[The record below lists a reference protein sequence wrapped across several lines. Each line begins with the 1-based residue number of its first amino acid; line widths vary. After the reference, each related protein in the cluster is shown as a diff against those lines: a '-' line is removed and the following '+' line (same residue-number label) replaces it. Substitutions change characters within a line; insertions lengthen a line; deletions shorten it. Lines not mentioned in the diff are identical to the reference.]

1 MSSWLNR
8 RVLLPSVLSHHPTRG
23 PLVSK
28 AAHFGIKSPCWDS
41 HNTMTIRS
49 RRPPPGCRSLGCP
62 LGAGAGVISCTC
74 NSVHQGD
81 APGASTGIPWQSVQ
95 VVHGMETTQS
105 IPAQLLR
112 PNTAIAFHAPTWPR
126 KPVQAWSSPQPPPQ
140 WHRRGSGVLWG
151 SACPHSP
158 PGSPGHGWGSVAG
171 QVTGLP
177 LSLCSSHRLLSNN
190 KITVLENGSFF
201 GLRALEKLD
210 LKNNLISTVQPGAF
224 LGLPEL
230 KRLDLSNNRIGCLSA
245 SVFQG
250 LPNLLRLNMSGN
262 IFSSLPPGVF
272 DELPSLKVVD
282 FATEYLTCD
291 CNLRWVLPWARERL
305 AQISER
311 TACAF
316 PRQLRGIALRG
327 ARDGQ
332 LRCAGAP
339 ELHTHHLIPSLRQV
353 VFQGDRLPF
362 QCTATYLD
370 NSTQIRWFH
379 NREPVEEDEQTGI
392 IVEESLIHD
401 CTFITSELILSNIH
415 VSANGEWEC
424 AVSTSQGNVSKK
436 VEIVVL
442 ETSAS
447 YCPAERVTNNRGDFR
462 WPRTL
467 AGITAYQPCLQHPFA
482 AGPAGAGSAGEKQ
495 AWRRCDRT
503 GRWEEGDYSHCL
515 YTNDI
520 TRVLYTFVLLRVY
533 TAEAANF
540 SDMVDVLYVA
550 QMIEKFI
557 GYVDQIKQ
565 LTDVIVE
572 MASNIMLVDDHILW
586 MSQKEEKACSSIVRS
601 LERIAAHTLGSN
613 SQHMAVNSRNIAFE
627 AYVVKP
633 ESYVGLSCVAFQRRE
648 GVPPGRPPLAEP
660 GAEPMPDQQLRLRC
674 TTGRPNVSLT
684 SFHIKNSIALAS
696 IQLPPSL
703 FASPVPAM
711 PGADCKLQ
719 LLVFRNGKLFC
730 STGNSSRLADDGK
743 RRSVA
748 TPVIYAGTYGCGVG
762 NLSEPVAV
770 SLRHPGEGTDPVAAY
785 WNFEVLGG
793 MGGWS
798 AEGCQLAAREPNVT
812 SLHCRHLS
820 NVAVLME
827 LSGFPSEAQGAAE
840 VLHPAMYTCT
850 AVLLLCLFTTIIT
863 YIVHHGTILIPR
875 KGWHMLLNL
884 CFHIAMTAA
893 VFAGGITLT
902 GYRAVCQAVGII
914 LHYSSLSTLLWMAV
928 KARVLYKEV
937 TWKAPQQPDGDTSQA
952 APRPMLR
959 FYLIAGGIPLII
971 CGITAAVNIQNYH
984 DNNPYCWLV
993 WRPSLGAFYVPV
1005 AFILL
1010 VTWIYF
1016 LCAGLSLQCRPSHRK
1031 DIPEP
1036 LEPPP
1041 RLGGT
1046 SDLLT
1051 DSGSISVTLHSGPP
1065 CPEGD
1070 GVYSLRVQFWALVA
1084 THALYVALWT
1094 FGAMAVSQRWYL
1106 NIVFSCLYGVTAVAL
1121 GLFIFVHHCLR
1132 RRDVLSSWFS
1142 CCPSYRNALPMQA
1155 YVHPGLGPE
1164 DGSQVFIGCDPDAAR
1179 SGASSS
1185 SSPSSAGSAGGRC
1198 KLTNLQVAQSQA
1210 DARPAPCPEPDP
1222 ADGKPVRHTS
1232 NLHGRRSHRGR
1243 TKPCR
1248 DGKHHRLKML
1258 RGPSDHPS
1266 SESGS
1271 LHNSHS
1277 ESYPSG
1283 RTSPASGGRAGPR
1296 AAQDGEGVPSP
1307 SEGSD
1312 GGRRVPDFAEARRR
1326 SGSRD
1331 NLRPGGSAE
1340 REAKRR
1346 SYPLNVGSHNGGL
1359 KGSKYDINL
1368 ASADSVA
1375 GMKTGLWKSE
1385 TTV

>member
-1 MSSWLNR
+1 MR
-8 RVLLPSVLSHHPTRG
+8 RAAALVLLAAALSGGGT
-23 PLVSK
+23 
-28 AAHFGIKSPCWDS
+28 A
-41 HNTMTIRS
+41 RS
-49 RRPPPGCRSLGCP
+49 CPAQSLGCKC
-62 LGAGAGVISCTC
+62 AAERAK
-74 NSVHQGD
+74 
-81 APGASTGIPWQSVQ
+81 APGGPAAPRRR
-95 VVHGMETTQS
+95 VVC
-105 IPAQLLR
+105 
-112 PNTAIAFHAPTWPR
+112 
-126 KPVQAWSSPQPPPQ
+126 
-140 WHRRGSGVLWG
+140 SGG
-151 SACPHSP
+151 
-158 PGSPGHGWGSVAG
+158 
-171 QVTGLP
+171 GLP
-177 LSLCSSHRLLSNN
+177 VPPEPRLLPDGTATLLLSNN

-291 CNLRWVLPWARERL
+291 CNLRWVLPWARNRS

-311 TACAF
+311 TVCVYPRHLHAF
-316 PRQLRGIALRG
+316 PLRS
-327 ARDGQ
+327 ARESQ

-370 NSTQIRWFH
+370 NSTQIRWYH
-379 NREPVEEDEQTGI
+379 NREPVEEDERTGV

-424 AVSTSQGNVSKK
+424 SVSTSQGNVSKK

-467 AGITAYQPCLQHPFA
+467 AGITAYQPCLQYPFA
-482 AGPAGAGSAGEKQ
+482 AGPASGGSAAEKQ
-495 AWRRCDRT
+495 AWRRCDRA

-520 TRVLYTFVLLRVY
+520 TRVLYTFVLMPINASNALTLAHQLRVY

-586 MSQKEEKACSSIVRS
+586 MSQKEEKACTSIVRS
-601 LERIAAHTLGSN
+601 LEKIAAHTLSSN

-633 ESYVGLSCVAFQRRE
+633 ESYVGLSCVAFQRRD
-648 GVPPGRPPLAEP
+648 GGPAGRPPPAER

-703 FASPVPAM
+703 FASPVPAA
-711 PGADCKLQ
+711 PLADCKLQ

-762 NLSEPVAV
+762 NLSEPVTV
-770 SLRHPGEGTDPVAAY
+770 SLRHPGEGADPVAAY

-827 LSGFPSEAQGAAE
+827 LSGFPSEARGAVE

-863 YIVHHGTILIPR
+863 YIVNHGTILIPR

-902 GYRAVCQAVGII
+902 GYLIVCQAVGII

-928 KARVLYKEV
+928 KARVLYKEA
-937 TWKAPQQPDGDTSQA
+937 TWKAPRQPEGDTAQP

-971 CGITAAVNIQNYH
+971 CGITAAVNIHNYH

-1016 LCAGLSLQCRPSHRK
+1016 LCAGLSLQCRPSRRK
-1031 DIPEP
+1031 DVPEP

-1041 RLGGT
+1041 RLGGA

-1051 DSGSISVTLHSGPP
+1051 DSGSISVTLNSGPP
-1065 CPEGD
+1065 CPEAD
-1070 GVYSLRVQFWALVA
+1070 GVYSLQVQFWALVT

-1106 NIVFSCLYGVTAVAL
+1106 NIVFSCLYGITAVAL
-1121 GLFIFVHHCLR
+1121 GLFIFIHHCVR
-1132 RRDVLSSWFS
+1132 RRDVLNSWFS

-1155 YVHPGLGPE
+1155 YVHPGLAPE
-1164 DGSQVFIGCDPDAAR
+1164 DGSQVFIGCDPEAAR

-1210 DARPAPCPEPDP
+1210 DARPAACLEPDP
-1222 ADGKPVRHTS
+1222 ADGKTAGAGRHAS
-1232 NLHGRRSHRGR
+1232 NLHGRRNHRGR
-1243 TKPCR
+1243 TKQCR

-1258 RGPSDHPS
+1258 RGPSSEHPS

-1277 ESYPSG
+1277 ESYHSG
-1283 RTSPASGGRAGPR
+1283 RNSPVSSGCAGPR
-1296 AAQDGEGVPSP
+1296 APQDGETVPSH

-1312 GGRRVPDFAEARRR
+1312 GGRRAPNFAEARRR
-1326 SGSRD
+1326 SASRD
-1331 NLRPGGSAE
+1331 NLRQANAAE
-1340 REAKRR
+1340 KEAKRR
-1346 SYPLNVGSHNGGL
+1346 SYPLNVASHNGGL

>member
-1 MSSWLNR
+1 MPQEPARSWHLQPGAAMH
-8 RVLLPSVLSHHPTRG
+8 VAHGAASQHGHCVPCLHPTVQTC
-23 PLVSK
+23 P
-28 AAHFGIKSPCWDS
+28 WDF
-41 HNTMTIRS
+41 TI
-49 RRPPPGCRSLGCP
+49 
-62 LGAGAGVISCTC
+62 
-74 NSVHQGD
+74 
-81 APGASTGIPWQSVQ
+81 
-95 VVHGMETTQS
+95 TTT
-105 IPAQLLR
+105 IPAAQ
-112 PNTAIAFHAPTWPR
+112 PR
-126 KPVQAWSSPQPPPQ
+126 VT
-140 WHRRGSGVLWG
+140 
-151 SACPHSP
+151 
-158 PGSPGHGWGSVAG
+158 GHGWGSPAG

-177 LSLCSSHRLLSNN
+177 LCSSHRLLSNN

-291 CNLRWVLPWARERL
+291 CNLRWVLPWARNRS

-311 TACAF
+311 TACVYPRHLQAF
-316 PRQLRGIALRG
+316 PLRS

-332 LRCAGAP
+332 LRCGEPGPGRGRAFEGLPVPATQPGSSGGASP
-339 ELHTHHLIPSLRQV
+339 SHTAPPSSAKGLLGGFGGRGV
-353 VFQGDRLPF
+353 ALGGGSGLGGASGGCP
-362 QCTATYLD
+362 
-370 NSTQIRWFH
+370 
-379 NREPVEEDEQTGI
+379 
-392 IVEESLIHD
+392 
-401 CTFITSELILSNIH
+401 TSPH
-415 VSANGEWEC
+415 VC
-424 AVSTSQGNVSKK
+424 A
-436 VEIVVL
+436 
-442 ETSAS
+442 
-447 YCPAERVTNNRGDFR
+447 RR

-467 AGITAYQPCLQHPFA
+467 AGITAYQPCLQYPFA
-482 AGPAGAGSAGEKQ
+482 AGPAGSGSAAEKQ
-495 AWRRCDRT
+495 AWRRCDRA

-520 TRVLYTFVLLRVY
+520 TRVLYTFVLMPINASNALTLAHQLRVY

-586 MSQKEEKACSSIVRS
+586 MSQKEEKACTSIVRS
-601 LERIAAHTLGSN
+601 LEKIAAHTLGSN

-633 ESYVGLSCVAFQRRE
+633 ESYVGLSCVAFQWRE
-648 GVPPGRPPLAEP
+648 GGPAGRPPPAER
-660 GAEPMPDQQLRLRC
+660 GAEPLPDQQLRLRC

-703 FASPVPAM
+703 FASPAPAT
-711 PGADCKLQ
+711 PLADCKLQ

-770 SLRHPGEGTDPVAAY
+770 SLRHPGEGADPVAAY

-827 LSGFPSEAQGAAE
+827 LSGFPSEARGAAE

-863 YIVHHGTILIPR
+863 YIVNHGTILIPR

-902 GYRAVCQAVGII
+902 GYLIVCQAVGII

-928 KARVLYKEV
+928 KARVLYKEL
-937 TWKAPQQPDGDTSQA
+937 TWKAPRQPDGDASQP

-971 CGITAAVNIQNYH
+971 CGITAAVNIHNYH

-1016 LCAGLSLQCRPSHRK
+1016 LCAGLSLQCRPSRRK
-1031 DIPEP
+1031 DVPEP
-1036 LEPPP
+1036 PEPPPP
-1041 RLGGT
+1041 RLGGAG
-1046 SDLLT
+1046 DLLT
-1051 DSGSISVTLHSGPP
+1051 DSGSISVTLNSGPP
-1065 CPEGD
+1065 CPEAD
-1070 GVYSLRVQFWALVA
+1070 GVHSLQVQFWALVT

-1106 NIVFSCLYGVTAVAL
+1106 NIVFSCLYGITAVVL
-1121 GLFIFVHHCLR
+1121 GLFIFIHHCLR
-1132 RRDVLSSWFS
+1132 RRDVLNSWFS

-1155 YVHPGLGPE
+1155 YVHPGLVPE
-1164 DGSQVFIGCDPDAAR
+1164 DGSQVFIGCDPEAAH

-1210 DARPAPCPEPDP
+1210 DTRPAACPEPDP
-1222 ADGKPVRHTS
+1222 GDSKPGGAGRHAS
-1232 NLHGRRSHRGR
+1232 NLHGRRNHRGR

-1258 RGPSDHPS
+1258 RGPSSEHPS

-1277 ESYPSG
+1277 ESYHSG
-1283 RTSPASGGRAGPR
+1283 RNSPVSGGRAAPR
-1296 AAQDGEGVPSP
+1296 APHDGETAPSH

-1312 GGRRVPDFAEARRR
+1312 GGRRAPDFAEARRR
-1326 SGSRD
+1326 SASRD
-1331 NLRPGGSAE
+1331 NLRQAGAAE
-1340 REAKRR
+1340 KEAKRR
-1346 SYPLNVGSHNGGL
+1346 SYPLNVASHNGGL

>member
-1 MSSWLNR
+1 
-8 RVLLPSVLSHHPTRG
+8 
-23 PLVSK
+23 
-28 AAHFGIKSPCWDS
+28 
-41 HNTMTIRS
+41 MTIRS

-74 NSVHQGD
+74 NSLHQGD

-126 KPVQAWSSPQPPPQ
+126 KPVP
-140 WHRRGSGVLWG
+140 GVLHSHHRSGTTRAVASCGGLPVLTPLLG
-151 SACPHSP
+151 SK
-158 PGSPGHGWGSVAG
+158 GWGSVTG

-311 TACAF
+311 T
-316 PRQLRGIALRG
+316 
-327 ARDGQ
+327 
-332 LRCAGAP
+332 
-339 ELHTHHLIPSLRQV
+339 HTHHLIPSLRQV

-362 QCTATYLD
+362 QGTATYLD

-462 WPRTL
+462 WGPRWRKCCGRAALQMPINASNALTL
-467 AGITAYQPCLQHPFA
+467 AHQ
-482 AGPAGAGSAGEKQ
+482 
-495 AWRRCDRT
+495 
-503 GRWEEGDYSHCL
+503 
-515 YTNDI
+515 
-520 TRVLYTFVLLRVY
+520 LRVY

-648 GVPPGRPPLAEP
+648 GVPPGRPPSAEP
-660 GAEPMPDQQLRLRC
+660 G
-674 TTGRPNVSLT
+674 
-684 SFHIKNSIALAS
+684 
-696 IQLPPSL
+696 
-703 FASPVPAM
+703 AM

-798 AEGCQLAAREPNVT
+798 AEGGQLAAREPNVT
-812 SLHCRHLS
+812 SVRCRHLS

-827 LSGFPSEAQGAAE
+827 LSGFPSEAQSAAE

-1070 GVYSLRVQFWALVA
+1070 GVYSLRAPQPQPEQTASGEQLLPLECSYPRVSPGGWAVLKPYRKAKHKPGLQFFDPHKVILLKNEKFVPALENLA
-1084 THALYVALWT
+1084 PAP
-1094 FGAMAVSQRWYL
+1094 
-1106 NIVFSCLYGVTAVAL
+1106 
-1121 GLFIFVHHCLR
+1121 LFI
-1132 RRDVLSSWFS
+1132 
-1142 CCPSYRNALPMQA
+1142 YNRN
-1155 YVHPGLGPE
+1155 V
-1164 DGSQVFIGCDPDAAR
+1164 
-1179 SGASSS
+1179 
-1185 SSPSSAGSAGGRC
+1185 
-1198 KLTNLQVAQSQA
+1198 T
-1210 DARPAPCPEPDP
+1210 
-1222 ADGKPVRHTS
+1222 
-1232 NLHGRRSHRGR
+1232 
-1243 TKPCR
+1243 
-1248 DGKHHRLKML
+1248 
-1258 RGPSDHPS
+1258 
-1266 SESGS
+1266 
-1271 LHNSHS
+1271 
-1277 ESYPSG
+1277 
-1283 RTSPASGGRAGPR
+1283 
-1296 AAQDGEGVPSP
+1296 
-1307 SEGSD
+1307 
-1312 GGRRVPDFAEARRR
+1312 
-1326 SGSRD
+1326 
-1331 NLRPGGSAE
+1331 
-1340 REAKRR
+1340 
-1346 SYPLNVGSHNGGL
+1346 
-1359 KGSKYDINL
+1359 
-1368 ASADSVA
+1368 
-1375 GMKTGLWKSE
+1375 
-1385 TTV
+1385 

>member
-1 MSSWLNR
+1 HLPPRQR
-8 RVLLPSVLSHHPTRG
+8 RGASRLPCALWRANEREMG
-23 PLVSK
+23 RK
-28 AAHFGIKSPCWDS
+28 AANEALAGGSAALGAAEEPAPGRWGLAGD
-41 HNTMTIRS
+41 RDALV
-49 RRPPPGCRSLGCP
+49 PPPHC
-62 LGAGAGVISCTC
+62 V
-74 NSVHQGD
+74 
-81 APGASTGIPWQSVQ
+81 
-95 VVHGMETTQS
+95 
-105 IPAQLLR
+105 
-112 PNTAIAFHAPTWPR
+112 
-126 KPVQAWSSPQPPPQ
+126 
-140 WHRRGSGVLWG
+140 
-151 SACPHSP
+151 
-158 PGSPGHGWGSVAG
+158 
-171 QVTGLP
+171 
-177 LSLCSSHRLLSNN
+177 
-190 KITVLENGSFF
+190 NG
-201 GLRALEKLD
+201 
-210 LKNNLISTVQPGAF
+210 NNLISTVQPGAF

-291 CNLRWVLPWARERL
+291 CNLRWVLPWARNRS

-311 TACAF
+311 TACVYPRHLQAF
-316 PRQLRGIALRG
+316 PLRT
-327 ARDGQ
+327 
-332 LRCAGAP
+332 GAP

-379 NREPVEEDEQTGI
+379 NREPVEEDERTGV

-467 AGITAYQPCLQHPFA
+467 AGITAYQPCLQYPFA
-482 AGPAGAGSAGEKQ
+482 AGPAGSGSAAEKQ
-495 AWRRCDRT
+495 AWRRCDRA

-520 TRVLYTFVLLRVY
+520 TRVLYTFVLMPINASNALTLAHQLRVY

-586 MSQKEEKACSSIVRS
+586 MSQKEEKACTSIVRS
-601 LERIAAHTLGSN
+601 LEKIAAHTLGSN
-613 SQHMAVNSRNIAFE
+613 SQHMANSRNIAFE

-648 GVPPGRPPLAEP
+648 GGPAGRPPPAER
-660 GAEPMPDQQLRLRC
+660 GTEPLPDQQLRLRC

-703 FASPVPAM
+703 FASPAPAT
-711 PGADCKLQ
+711 PLADCKLQ

-748 TPVIYAGTYGCGVG
+748 TPVIYAGTCKDGCGVG

-770 SLRHPGEGTDPVAAY
+770 SLRHPGEGADPVAAY

-820 NVAVLME
+820 NVAVLMV
-827 LSGFPSEAQGAAE
+827 GGVEARGAAE

-863 YIVHHGTILIPR
+863 YIVNHGTILIPR

-902 GYRAVCQAVGII
+902 GYLIVCQAVGII

-928 KARVLYKEV
+928 KARVLYKEL
-937 TWKAPQQPDGDTSQA
+937 TWKAPRQPDGDTSQP

-971 CGITAAVNIQNYH
+971 CGITAAVNIHNYH

-1016 LCAGLSLQCRPSHRK
+1016 LCAGLSLQCRPSRRK
-1031 DIPEP
+1031 DVPEP
-1036 LEPPP
+1036 PEPPPP

-1046 SDLLT
+1046 GDLLT
-1051 DSGSISVTLHSGPP
+1051 DSGSISVTLNSGPP
-1065 CPEGD
+1065 CPEAD
-1070 GVYSLRVQFWALVA
+1070 GVHSLQVQFWALVT

-1106 NIVFSCLYGVTAVAL
+1106 NIVFSCLYGITAVVL
-1121 GLFIFVHHCLR
+1121 GLFIFIHHCLR
-1132 RRDVLSSWFS
+1132 RRDVLNSWFS

-1155 YVHPGLGPE
+1155 YVHPGLVPE
-1164 DGSQVFIGCDPDAAR
+1164 DGSQVFIGCDPEAAH

-1210 DARPAPCPEPDP
+1210 DARPAACPEPDP
-1222 ADGKPVRHTS
+1222 GDSKPGGAGRHAS
-1232 NLHGRRSHRGR
+1232 NLHGRRNHRGR
-1243 TKPCR
+1243 TKQCR

-1258 RGPSDHPS
+1258 RGPSSEHPS

-1277 ESYPSG
+1277 ESYHSG
-1283 RTSPASGGRAGPR
+1283 RNSPISSGRAVPR
-1296 AAQDGEGVPSP
+1296 APHDGEMVPSH

-1312 GGRRVPDFAEARRR
+1312 GSRRAPDFAEARRR
-1326 SGSRD
+1326 SASRD
-1331 NLRPGGSAE
+1331 NLRQAGAAE
-1340 REAKRR
+1340 KEAKRR
-1346 SYPLNVGSHNGGL
+1346 SYPLNVASHNGGL

>member
-1 MSSWLNR
+1 AGPGGRHTRCLQDFGQGRPGLGCKCAAERHKASGPPAPRR
-8 RVLLPSVLSHHPTRG
+8 RVL
-23 PLVSK
+23 
-28 AAHFGIKSPCWDS
+28 C
-41 HNTMTIRS
+41 
-49 RRPPPGCRSLGCP
+49 
-62 LGAGAGVISCTC
+62 
-74 NSVHQGD
+74 
-81 APGASTGIPWQSVQ
+81 
-95 VVHGMETTQS
+95 
-105 IPAQLLR
+105 
-112 PNTAIAFHAPTWPR
+112 
-126 KPVQAWSSPQPPPQ
+126 
-140 WHRRGSGVLWG
+140 SGG
-151 SACPHSP
+151 
-158 PGSPGHGWGSVAG
+158 
-171 QVTGLP
+171 GLP
-177 LSLCSSHRLLSNN
+177 APPEPRLLPDGTATLLLSNN

-250 LPNLLRLNMSGN
+250 LSSLLRLNMSGN

-291 CNLRWVLPWARERL
+291 CNLRWVLPWARNRS
-305 AQISER
+305 AQISDR
-311 TACAF
+311 TLCVY
-316 PRQLRGIALRG
+316 PRHVHAVPLRG
-327 ARDGQ
+327 
-332 LRCAGAP
+332 
-339 ELHTHHLIPSLRQV
+339 V

-370 NSTQIRWFH
+370 NSTQIRWYH
-379 NREPVEEDEQTGI
+379 NREPVEEDERTGV

-447 YCPAERVTNNRGDFR
+447 YCPAERVTNNRGDFSLLVPPVCGACR
-462 WPRTL
+462 GRGLAAGGGPQVTGRLMPINASNALTL
-467 AGITAYQPCLQHPFA
+467 AHQ
-482 AGPAGAGSAGEKQ
+482 
-495 AWRRCDRT
+495 
-503 GRWEEGDYSHCL
+503 
-515 YTNDI
+515 
-520 TRVLYTFVLLRVY
+520 LRVY

-586 MSQKEEKACSSIVRS
+586 MSQKEEKACTSIVRS
-601 LERIAAHTLGSN
+601 LEKIAAHTLSSN

-633 ESYVGLSCVAFQRRE
+633 ESYVGLSCVAFQRQDGGPAGRS
-648 GVPPGRPPLAEP
+648 PPAERVAEP
-660 GAEPMPDQQLRLRC
+660 QPDQQLRLRC

-703 FASPVPAM
+703 FASPVPPA
-711 PGADCKLQ
+711 PLADCKLQ

-762 NLSEPVAV
+762 NLTEPVAV
-770 SLRHPGEGTDPVAAY
+770 SLRHPGEGADPVAAY

-827 LSGFPSEAQGAAE
+827 LSGFPSEARGPVE

-863 YIVHHGTILIPR
+863 YIVNHGTIHITR
-875 KGWHMLLNL
+875 KCWHMLLNL
-884 CFHIAMTAA
+884 CFHIAMTSA

-902 GYRAVCQAVGII
+902 GYLIVCQAVGII

-937 TWKAPQQPDGDTSQA
+937 TWRAPRQPDGDAAQP

-971 CGITAAVNIQNYH
+971 CGITAAVNIHNYH

-1010 VTWIYF
+1010 VTWMYF
-1016 LCAGLSLQCRPSHRK
+1016 LCAGLNLQCRPSPEK
-1031 DIPEP
+1031 EVPEP
-1036 LEPPP
+1036 LETPP
-1041 RLGGT
+1041 RLGGGGG
-1046 SDLLT
+1046 DLLT
-1051 DSGSISVTLHSGPP
+1051 DSGSISVTLNSGPS
-1065 CPEGD
+1065 CPEAD
-1070 GVYSLRVQFWALVA
+1070 GVYSLKVQLWALVT

-1094 FGAMAVSQRWYL
+1094 FGAVAVSQRWYL
-1106 NIVFSCLYGVTAVAL
+1106 NVIFSCLYGVTAVAL
-1121 GLFIFVHHCLR
+1121 GLFIFVHHCVR

-1142 CCPSYRNALPMQA
+1142 CCPSYRDALPMQA
-1155 YVHPGLGPE
+1155 YVHPGAAAALG
-1164 DGSQVFIGCDPDAAR
+1164 GSQVFIGCDPEAAR
-1179 SGASSS
+1179 SAGSS
-1185 SSPSSAGSAGGRC
+1185 SSPSSAGSAAGRC
-1198 KLTNLQVAQSQA
+1198 KLTNLHAAQSQA
-1210 DARPAPCPEPDP
+1210 EARPASCEEPEPD
-1222 ADGKPVRHTS
+1222 GKSGAAGRHAS
-1232 NLHGRRSHRGR
+1232 NLHGRRNHKGR
-1243 TKPCR
+1243 TKQYR
-1248 DGKHHRLKML
+1248 EGKHHRLKML
-1258 RGPSDHPS
+1258 RGPSSEQPS

-1271 LHNSHS
+1271 VHNSHS
-1277 ESYPSG
+1277 ESYHSS
-1283 RTSPASGGRAGPR
+1283 RNSPLNVGRAGPR
-1296 AAQDGEGVPSP
+1296 PPAPQEGETAPSQ

-1312 GGRRVPDFAEARRR
+1312 GGRRAPDFAEARRR
-1326 SGSRD
+1326 SASRD
-1331 NLRPGGSAE
+1331 NLRQAGAVE
-1340 REAKRR
+1340 KEAKRR
-1346 SYPLNVGSHNGGL
+1346 SYPLNVASHNGGL
-1359 KGSKYDINL
+1359 KGSKYDVNL

-1375 GMKTGLWKSE
+1375 GMRTGLWKSE

>member
-1 MSSWLNR
+1 MRGAAAALLLAVATALSEAAAAAAVRSCAVQSVGCKCAAERHKASGPAVPRR
-8 RVLLPSVLSHHPTRG
+8 RVLCSGAALP
-23 PLVSK
+23 
-28 AAHFGIKSPCWDS
+28 A
-41 HNTMTIRS
+41 
-49 RRPPPGCRSLGCP
+49 PPEPRLMPDG
-62 LGAGAGVISCTC
+62 
-74 NSVHQGD
+74 
-81 APGASTGIPWQSVQ
+81 
-95 VVHGMETTQS
+95 
-105 IPAQLLR
+105 
-112 PNTAIAFHAPTWPR
+112 TAT
-126 KPVQAWSSPQPPPQ
+126 
-140 WHRRGSGVLWG
+140 L
-151 SACPHSP
+151 
-158 PGSPGHGWGSVAG
+158 
-171 QVTGLP
+171 
-177 LSLCSSHRLLSNN
+177 LLSNN
-190 KITVLENGSFF
+190 KITVLQNGSFF

-250 LPNLLRLNMSGN
+250 LTNLLRLNMSGN

-291 CNLRWVLPWARERL
+291 CNLRWVLPWARNL
-305 AQISER
+305 SAQISER
-311 TACAF
+311 TLCVY
-316 PRQLRGIALRG
+316 PRHLHTTPLRSAQESQL
-327 ARDGQ
+327 Q
-332 LRCAGAP
+332 CAGTP

-370 NSTQIRWFH
+370 NSTQIHWYH
-379 NREPVEEDEQTGI
+379 NQQRVQEDERAGV

-424 AVSTSQGNVSKK
+424 TVSTSQGNVSKK

-467 AGITAYQPCLQHPFA
+467 AGITAFQSCLQYPFA
-482 AGPAGAGSAGEKQ
+482 SGPASGGPAAEKQ
-495 AWRRCDRT
+495 ASRRCDRA
-503 GRWEEGDYSHCL
+503 GNWEEGDYSHCL

-520 TRVLYTFVLLRVY
+520 TRVLYTFVLMPINASNALTLAHQLRVY

-586 MSQKEEKACSSIVRS
+586 MSQKEEKACTSIIRS
-601 LERIAAHTLGSN
+601 LEKIAAYTLSSN

-633 ESYVGLSCVAFQRRE
+633 ESYVGLSCVAFQRRD
-648 GVPPGRPPLAEP
+648 GGPPGRAALAEQA
-660 GAEPMPDQQLRLRC
+660 AEPQPDQQLRLRC
-674 TTGRPNVSLT
+674 TTGRPNISLS

-703 FASPVPAM
+703 FASPLP
-711 PGADCKLQ
+711 PTPLADCKLQ

-748 TPVIYAGTYGCGVG
+748 TPVIYAGTYGCSVG
-762 NLSEPVAV
+762 NLTEPVAV
-770 SLRHPGEGTDPVAAY
+770 SLRHPGEGADPVAAY
-785 WNFEVLGG
+785 WNFEVLEG

-827 LSGFPSEAQGAAE
+827 LSGFPSEARGPVE

-863 YIVHHGTILIPR
+863 YIVHHGTIHITR
-875 KGWHMLLNL
+875 KCWHMLLNL
-884 CFHIAMTAA
+884 CFHMAMTSA

-902 GYRAVCQAVGII
+902 GYLVVCQAVGII
-914 LHYSSLSTLLWMAV
+914 LHYSSLSTLLWMVV
-928 KARVLYKEV
+928 KARVLYKEA
-937 TWKAPQQPDGDTSQA
+937 TWKAPRQPDGDSA
-952 APRPMLR
+952 PPAPRPMLR

-971 CGITAAVNIQNYH
+971 CGITAAVNIHNYH

-1010 VTWIYF
+1010 VTWLYL
-1016 LCAGLSLQCRPSHRK
+1016 LCAGLSLQCHNPHGK
-1031 DIPEP
+1031 EAPELP
-1036 LEPPP
+1036 GTPP
-1041 RLGGT
+1041 RLGANGE
-1046 SDLLT
+1046 LLT
-1051 DSGSISVTLHSGPP
+1051 DSGSISVTLHSGTH
-1065 CPEGD
+1065 CPEVD
-1070 GVYSLRVQFWALVA
+1070 GVYSLQAQLWALLAV
-1084 THALYVALWT
+1084 HAMYVALWT
-1094 FGAMAVSQRWYL
+1094 FGAMAVSQRGDL

-1121 GLFIFVHHCLR
+1121 GLFIFIHHCVR
-1132 RRDVLSSWFS
+1132 RRDVLGSWFS
-1142 CCPSYRNALPMQA
+1142 CCPSYRSALPMQP
-1155 YVHPGLGPE
+1155 YSHPGTAAVE
-1164 DGSQVFIGCDPDAAR
+1164 DGSQMFIGCDPEAAR
-1179 SGASSS
+1179 SATSS
-1185 SSPSSAGSAGGRC
+1185 SSPSSTGSAAGRC
-1198 KLTNLQVAQSQA
+1198 KLTNLRAAQSQA
-1210 DARPAPCPEPDP
+1210 EGPEHG
-1222 ADGKPVRHTS
+1222 DGRSAGPGRHA
-1232 NLHGRRSHRGR
+1232 NNHRRNHKSR
-1243 TKPCR
+1243 TKQHR
-1248 DGKHHRLKML
+1248 EGKHHRLKVL
-1258 RGPSDHPS
+1258 RGPSS
-1266 SESGS
+1266 EQSESGS
-1271 LHNSHS
+1271 VHNSHS
-1277 ESYPSG
+1277 ESYHSS
-1283 RTSPASGGRAGPR
+1283 RNSPMNNCAAPR
-1296 AAQDGEGVPSP
+1296 AVGPQDGEMAPSQ

-1312 GGRRVPDFAEARRR
+1312 GFLEARRR
-1326 SGSRD
+1326 SRD
-1331 NLRPGGSAE
+1331 NVRQAE

-1346 SYPLNVGSHNGGL
+1346 SYPLNVGNHNGGL
-1359 KGSKYDINL
+1359 KGSKYDVNL
-1368 ASADSVA
+1368 AGADSAA
-1375 GMKTGLWKSE
+1375 GMRSGLWKSE

>member
-1 MSSWLNR
+1 
-8 RVLLPSVLSHHPTRG
+8 
-23 PLVSK
+23 
-28 AAHFGIKSPCWDS
+28 
-41 HNTMTIRS
+41 
-49 RRPPPGCRSLGCP
+49 
-62 LGAGAGVISCTC
+62 
-74 NSVHQGD
+74 
-81 APGASTGIPWQSVQ
+81 
-95 VVHGMETTQS
+95 
-105 IPAQLLR
+105 
-112 PNTAIAFHAPTWPR
+112 
-126 KPVQAWSSPQPPPQ
+126 
-140 WHRRGSGVLWG
+140 
-151 SACPHSP
+151 
-158 PGSPGHGWGSVAG
+158 
-171 QVTGLP
+171 
-177 LSLCSSHRLLSNN
+177 LLSNN
-190 KITVLENGSFF
+190 KITVLQNGSFF

-245 SVFQG
+245 GVFQG
-250 LPNLLRLNMSGN
+250 LSSLLRLNMSGN
-262 IFSSLPPGVF
+262 IFSSLPPDVF
-272 DELPSLKVVD
+272 DELPSLKAVD

-291 CNLRWVLPWARERL
+291 CSLRWVLPWARNRS
-305 AQISER
+305 AQISEH
-311 TACAF
+311 TVCVY
-316 PRQLRGIALRG
+316 PRHLRAVPLRS
-327 ARDGQ
+327 ARDSQ

-370 NSTQIRWFH
+370 NSTRIRWYH
-379 NREPVEEDEQTGI
+379 NREPVEEDEQTGV

-424 AVSTSQGNVSKK
+424 SVSTSQGNVSKK

-467 AGITAYQPCLQHPFA
+467 AGITAFQPCLQYPFA
-482 AGPAGAGSAGEKQ
+482 SGPASGGPAAEKQ
-495 AWRRCDRT
+495 ASRRCDRA

-520 TRVLYTFVLLRVY
+520 TRVLYTFVLMPINASNALTLAHQLRVY

-586 MSQKEEKACSSIVRS
+586 MSQKEEKACTSIIRS
-601 LERIAAHTLGSN
+601 LEKIAVHTLSSN

-633 ESYVGLSCVAFQRRE
+633 ESYVGLSCVAFQRRD
-648 GVPPGRPPLAEP
+648 GAPPGRTPSAERAAEP
-660 GAEPMPDQQLRLRC
+660 QPDQQLRLRC
-674 TTGRPNVSLT
+674 TTGRPNVSLS

-703 FASPVPAM
+703 FASPVAPA
-711 PGADCKLQ
+711 PLADCKLQ

-762 NLSEPVAV
+762 NLTEPVAV
-770 SLRHPGEGTDPVAAY
+770 SLRHPGEGADPVAAY

-827 LSGFPSEAQGAAE
+827 LSGFPSDVRGPE

-863 YIVHHGTILIPR
+863 YIVNHSTIHITR
-875 KGWHMLLNL
+875 KCWHMLLNL
-884 CFHIAMTAA
+884 CFHMAMTSA

-902 GYRAVCQAVGII
+902 GYLIVCQAVGII

-928 KARVLYKEV
+928 KARVLYKEAA
-937 TWKAPQQPDGDTSQA
+937 WKVPRQPDGDVA
-952 APRPMLR
+952 PPPPRPMLR

-971 CGITAAVNIQNYH
+971 CGITAAVNIHNYH

-1010 VTWIYF
+1010 VTWMYL
-1016 LCAGLSLQCRPSHRK
+1016 LCAGLSLQCRPRGGK
-1031 DIPEP
+1031 EAAEAPGT
-1036 LEPPP
+1036 PPG
-1041 RLGGT
+1041 LGAAGE
-1046 SDLLT
+1046 LLT
-1051 DSGSISVTLHSGPP
+1051 DSGSISVTLHSGTP
-1065 CPEGD
+1065 CPEVD
-1070 GVYSLRVQFWALVA
+1070 GVYSLRAQLWALVT

-1094 FGAMAVSQRWYL
+1094 FGAMAVSQRGFL
-1106 NIVFSCLYGVTAVAL
+1106 NVTFSCLYGVTAVAL
-1121 GLFIFVHHCLR
+1121 GLFVFVHHCVR
-1132 RRDVLSSWFS
+1132 RRDVLGSWLS
-1142 CCPSYRNALPMQA
+1142 CCPAYRAALPMQA
-1155 YVHPGLGPE
+1155 YGHGTATE
-1164 DGSQVFIGCDPDAAR
+1164 DGSQLFIGCDPEAAR
-1179 SGASSS
+1179 GAASS
-1185 SSPSSAGSAGGRC
+1185 SSPSSAGSAAGRC
-1198 KLTNLQVAQSQA
+1198 KLTNVHAAQSQA
-1210 DARPAPCPEPDP
+1210 EARPPSCEEPEPTDSRSRP
-1222 ADGKPVRHTS
+1222 AS
-1232 NLHGRRSHRGR
+1232 NLHGRRSHKSR
-1243 TKPCR
+1243 TKPHR
-1248 DGKHHRLKML
+1248 EGKHHHRLKML
-1258 RGPSDHPS
+1258 RGPSSEHPS

-1271 LHNSHS
+1271 AHHSHS
-1277 ESYPSG
+1277 ESHPSG
-1283 RTSPASGGRAGPR
+1283 RSSPQGNGPR
-1296 AAQDGEGVPSP
+1296 RGAGAQDGETAPSH

-1312 GGRRVPDFAEARRR
+1312 GGRQAGDVPEGRRR
-1326 SGSRD
+1326 SASRD
-1331 NLRPGGSAE
+1331 SLRQAGAAE
-1340 REAKRR
+1340 KEAKRR
-1346 SYPLNVGSHNGGL
+1346 SYPLNVGSHNGAL
-1359 KGSKYDINL
+1359 KGSKFDVNL
-1368 ASADSVA
+1368 GSADSGA
-1375 GMKTGLWKSE
+1375 GMRSGLWKSE

>member
-1 MSSWLNR
+1 MAR
-8 RVLLPSVLSHHPTRG
+8 RTCRASPTRLLH
-23 PLVSK
+23 P
-28 AAHFGIKSPCWDS
+28 
-41 HNTMTIRS
+41 
-49 RRPPPGCRSLGCP
+49 
-62 LGAGAGVISCTC
+62 
-74 NSVHQGD
+74 
-81 APGASTGIPWQSVQ
+81 
-95 VVHGMETTQS
+95 S
-105 IPAQLLR
+105 IAV
-112 PNTAIAFHAPTWPR
+112 HAPTWP
-126 KPVQAWSSPQPPPQ
+126 SSLSPGFSVAPGTVAQPL
-140 WHRRGSGVLWG
+140 GG
-151 SACPHSP
+151 SARPQSP
-158 PGSPGHGWGSVAG
+158 PAPGSPGQGCGAVAG
-171 QVTGLP
+171 EVTGLP
-177 LSLCSSHRLLSNN
+177 LSLCSFHRLLSNN

-262 IFSSLPPGVF
+262 IFSSLPPSVF

-291 CNLRWVLPWARERL
+291 CNLRWVLGWARERP
-305 AQISER
+305 AQIAER

-316 PRQLRGIALRG
+316 PRQLRGIALGG
-327 ARDGQ
+327 AGSPVSPTV
-332 LRCAGAP
+332 GAP

-379 NREPVEEDEQTGI
+379 NREPVQEDEQTGV

-467 AGITAYQPCLQHPFA
+467 AGITAFQPCLQ
-482 AGPAGAGSAGEKQ
+482 GGAGEKQ
-495 AWRRCDRT
+495 AWRRCDRA
-503 GRWEEGDYSHCL
+503 GRWEDGDYSHCL

-520 TRVLYTFVLLRVY
+520 TRVLYTFVLMPINASNALTLAHQLRVY

-586 MSQKEEKACSSIVRS
+586 MSQKEEKACTSIVRS

-633 ESYVGLSCVAFQRRE
+633 ESYVGLSCVAFQRWD
-648 GVPPGRPPLAEP
+648 GTPPAER
-660 GAEPMPDQQLRLRC
+660 GAEPTPDQQLGWGLGVGPC
-674 TTGRPNVSLT
+674 SPVTLHPQ
-684 SFHIKNSIALAS
+684 NSIALAS

-703 FASPVPAM
+703 FASPSPA
-711 PGADCKLQ
+711 PATPRADCKLQ

-798 AEGCQLAAREPNVT
+798 AEGCQLAAHEPNVT
-812 SLHCRHLS
+812 SLHCRHLG

-827 LSGFPSEAQGAAE
+827 LSGFPSEAQGAVE

-937 TWKAPQQPDGDTSQA
+937 TWKAPQQPDRDTSQA

-1016 LCAGLSLQCRPSHRK
+1016 LCAGLSLQCRPSQQK
-1031 DIPEP
+1031 SIPEP

-1051 DSGSISVTLHSGPP
+1051 DSGSISVTLNSGPP
-1065 CPEGD
+1065 CPDGD

-1106 NIVFSCLYGVTAVAL
+1106 NIVFSCLYSVTAVAL
-1121 GLFIFVHHCLR
+1121 GLFIFAHHCLR

-1164 DGSQVFIGCDPDAAR
+1164 DGSQVFIGCEPEAAR

-1198 KLTNLQVAQSQA
+1198 KLTNLQLAQSQVET
-1210 DARPAPCPEPDP
+1210 RPAPCPEPDT
-1222 ADGKPVRHTS
+1222 ADGKPVRHSSSTS

-1258 RGPSDHPS
+1258 RGPSEQPS

-1277 ESYPSG
+1277 ESFPSG
-1283 RTSPASGGRAGPR
+1283 RTSPASGGRAAPR
-1296 AAQDGEGVPSP
+1296 DGDAVPSP

-1312 GGRRVPDFAEARRR
+1312 GGRRGPDLAE
-1326 SGSRD
+1326 G
-1331 NLRPGGSAE
+1331 PGGSAE

-1346 SYPLNVGSHNGGL
+1346 SYPLNVGSHNGAL

>member
-1 MSSWLNR
+1 
-8 RVLLPSVLSHHPTRG
+8 V
-23 PLVSK
+23 
-28 AAHFGIKSPCWDS
+28 
-41 HNTMTIRS
+41 
-49 RRPPPGCRSLGCP
+49 
-62 LGAGAGVISCTC
+62 
-74 NSVHQGD
+74 
-81 APGASTGIPWQSVQ
+81 
-95 VVHGMETTQS
+95 
-105 IPAQLLR
+105 
-112 PNTAIAFHAPTWPR
+112 
-126 KPVQAWSSPQPPPQ
+126 
-140 WHRRGSGVLWG
+140 
-151 SACPHSP
+151 
-158 PGSPGHGWGSVAG
+158 
-171 QVTGLP
+171 
-177 LSLCSSHRLLSNN
+177 LSNN
-190 KITVLENGSFF
+190 RITMLGNGSFL
-201 GLRALEKLD
+201 GLRALEKL
-210 LKNNLISTVQPGAF
+210 LELRRWGPHSLGVGSMPRGPSLQVIALGAGGQGVGGAF

-230 KRLDLSNNRIGCLSA
+230 K
-245 SVFQG
+245 
-250 LPNLLRLNMSGN
+250 RLNMSGN
-262 IFSSLPPGVF
+262 IFSSLPHGVF

-291 CNLRWVLPWARERL
+291 CNLRWVLPWARDRL
-305 AQISER
+305 AQISEQ
-311 TACAF
+311 TACVY
-316 PRQLRGIALRG
+316 PRHLHASPLRSVRES
-327 ARDGQ
+327 Q
-332 LRCAGAP
+332 LRCAGTP

-370 NSTQIRWFH
+370 NSTQIQWYH
-379 NREPVEEDEQTGI
+379 NHELVEEDEQKGVI
-392 IVEESLIHD
+392 MEESLIHD

-415 VSANGEWEC
+415 ISANGEWEC

-467 AGITAYQPCLQHPFA
+467 AGITAFQPCLQYPFA
-482 AGPAGAGSAGEKQ
+482 AVPAGGGSVAEKQ

-503 GRWEEGDYSHCL
+503 GRWEEGNYSHCL

-520 TRVLYTFVLLRVY
+520 TRVLYTFVLMPINASNALTLAHQLRVY

-586 MSQKEEKACSSIVRS
+586 MSQKEEKACTSIVRS
-601 LERIAAHTLGSN
+601 LEKIATHTLSSN

-633 ESYVGLSCVAFQRRE
+633 ESYVGLSCVAFQRWD
-648 GVPPGRPPLAEP
+648 GGLAGHPPQAEW
-660 GAEPMPDQQLRLRC
+660 GAEPLPDQQLRLRC

-703 FASPVPAM
+703 FASPILATPL
-711 PGADCKLQ
+711 ADCKLQ

-770 SLRHPGEGTDPVAAY
+770 SLRHPGEGADPVAAY

-827 LSGFPSEAQGAAE
+827 LRGFPSETQGPVE

-863 YIVHHGTILIPR
+863 YIINHGTILIPR
-875 KGWHMLLNL
+875 KAWHMLLNL

-902 GYRAVCQAVGII
+902 GYLIVCQAVGII

-928 KARVLYKEV
+928 KARVLYKEA
-937 TWKAPQQPDGDTSQA
+937 TWKAPRQLDGDTSQP

-971 CGITAAVNIQNYH
+971 CGITAAVNIHNYH

-1005 AFILL
+1005 AFVLL

-1016 LCAGLSLQCRPSHRK
+1016 LCTGLSLQCRLSGQK

-1041 RLGGT
+1041 RMGGAG
-1046 SDLLT
+1046 DFLT
-1051 DSGSISVTLHSGPP
+1051 DSGSISVTLNSGLP
-1065 CPEGD
+1065 CPEAD
-1070 GVYSLRVQFWALVA
+1070 GVYSLRVQFWALVT
-1084 THALYVALWT
+1084 THTLYVTLWT
-1094 FGAMAVSQRWYL
+1094 FGAMAVSQHWYL
-1106 NIVFSCLYGVTAVAL
+1106 NIIFSCLYGITAVAL
-1121 GLFIFVHHCLR
+1121 GLFIFIHHCIR
-1132 RRDVLSSWFS
+1132 RRDVLNSWLS
-1142 CCPSYRNALPMQA
+1142 CFPSYRNVLPMQA
-1155 YVHPGLGPE
+1155 YVHPGLVLE
-1164 DGSQVFIGCDPDAAR
+1164 ASSQVFIGCNPEAAR

-1185 SSPSSAGSAGGRC
+1185 SSPSSAGSARGRC

-1210 DARPAPCPEPDP
+1210 DACPAACPEPDP
-1222 ADGKPVRHTS
+1222 ADGKTTGTVRHAS
-1232 NLHGRRSHRGR
+1232 NLHSRRNHRGR
-1243 TKPCR
+1243 PKPCR

-1258 RGPSDHPS
+1258 RGPSEHPS

-1277 ESYPSG
+1277 ESYHSG
-1283 RTSPASGGRAGPR
+1283 RNSPISSGCTGPR
-1296 AAQDGEGVPSP
+1296 PPQDGETAPN

-1312 GGRRVPDFAEARRR
+1312 GGRRAPNATEAHRR
-1326 SGSRD
+1326 SASRD
-1331 NLRPGGSAE
+1331 NLRHANATE
-1340 REAKRR
+1340 KEAKRR
-1346 SYPLNVGSHNGGL
+1346 SYPLNVASHNGGL

-1368 ASADSVA
+1368 ASADSVV

>member
-1 MSSWLNR
+1 MR
-8 RVLLPSVLSHHPTRG
+8 RAAALVLLAAALSG
-23 PLVSK
+23 GG
-28 AAHFGIKSPCWDS
+28 AA
-41 HNTMTIRS
+41 RS
-49 RRPPPGCRSLGCP
+49 CPAQSLGCKCGTERP
-62 LGAGAGVISCTC
+62 K
-74 NSVHQGD
+74 
-81 APGASTGIPWQSVQ
+81 APGGPAAPRRR
-95 VVHGMETTQS
+95 VVC
-105 IPAQLLR
+105 
-112 PNTAIAFHAPTWPR
+112 
-126 KPVQAWSSPQPPPQ
+126 
-140 WHRRGSGVLWG
+140 SGG
-151 SACPHSP
+151 
-158 PGSPGHGWGSVAG
+158 
-171 QVTGLP
+171 GLP
-177 LSLCSSHRLLSNN
+177 APPEPRLLPDGTATLLLSNN

-201 GLRALEKLD
+201 GLQALEKLD

-250 LPNLLRLNMSGN
+250 LPNLLRLNVSGN

-291 CNLRWVLPWARERL
+291 CHLRWVLPWARGRS

-311 TACAF
+311 TVCVY
-316 PRQLRGIALRG
+316 PRELRAVPLRGT
-327 ARDGQ
+327 RDGQ

-370 NSTQIRWFH
+370 NSTQIRWYH
-379 NREPVEEDEQTGI
+379 NRQPVEGDERAGV

-415 VSANGEWEC
+415 VLATGEWEC
-424 AVSTSQGNVSKK
+424 AVSTAQGNVSKK

-482 AGPAGAGSAGEKQ
+482 AGPAGGGSAGGEKQ
-495 AWRRCDRT
+495 AWRRCDRA

-520 TRVLYTFVLLRVY
+520 TRVLYTFVLMPINASNALTLAHQLRVY

-565 LTDVIVE
+565 LPDVIVE

-601 LERIAAHTLGSN
+601 LERIAARTLGSN
-613 SQHMAVNSRNIAFE
+613 AQHMAVNSRNIAFE

-633 ESYVGLSCVAFQRRE
+633 ESYVGLSCVAFQRRD
-648 GVPPGRPPLAEP
+648 GGPGGRPPPAER
-660 GAEPMPDQQLRLRC
+660 GAEPTPDQQLRLRC
-674 TTGRPNVSLT
+674 TTGRPNISLT

-703 FASPVPAM
+703 FASPVPAA
-711 PGADCKLQ
+711 PLADCKLQ

-770 SLRHPGEGTDPVAAY
+770 SLRHPGEGADPVAAY

-798 AEGCQLAAREPNVT
+798 AEGCQLASREPNVT

-827 LSGFPSEAQGAAE
+827 LSGFPSEAGGAGE

-863 YIVHHGTILIPR
+863 YIVNHGTILIPR

-884 CFHIAMTAA
+884 CFHMAMTAA

-902 GYRAVCQAVGII
+902 GYLIVCQAVGII

-928 KARVLYKEV
+928 TARVLYRDL
-937 TWKAPQQPDGDTSQA
+937 TWKAPRQPDGDASQP

-971 CGITAAVNIQNYH
+971 CGITAAVNIHNYH

-1016 LCAGLSLQCRPSHRK
+1016 LCAALSLQCRPSHRK
-1031 DIPEP
+1031 DVPEP

-1041 RLGGT
+1041 RLGTAG
-1046 SDLLT
+1046 DLLT
-1051 DSGSISVTLHSGPP
+1051 DSGSISVTLNSGPP
-1065 CPEGD
+1065 CPEQD
-1070 GVYSLRVQFWALVA
+1070 GVYSLQVQFRALVT
-1084 THALYVALWT
+1084 THILYVALWT
-1094 FGAMAVSQRWYL
+1094 FGALAVSQRWYL
-1106 NIVFSCLYGVTAVAL
+1106 NIIFSCLYGVTAVAL
-1121 GLFIFVHHCLR
+1121 GLFIFTHHCIR
-1132 RRDVLSSWFS
+1132 RRDVLNSWFS

-1155 YVHPGLGPE
+1155 YVHPGLAPG
-1164 DGSQVFIGCDPDAAR
+1164 DGSQVFIGCDPELAR
-1179 SGASSS
+1179 SAASSS

-1198 KLTNLQVAQSQA
+1198 KLTNLQLAQSL
-1210 DARPAPCPEPDP
+1210 ELDP
-1222 ADGKPVRHTS
+1222 AEGRTAGSARHAG
-1232 NLHGRRSHRGR
+1232 NLPSRRGHRGR

-1248 DGKHHRLKML
+1248 DGKHHRLKTL
-1258 RGPSDHPS
+1258 RGPSSEHPS

-1277 ESYPSG
+1277 ESYHSG
-1283 RTSPASGGRAGPR
+1283 RNSPGSGGRTAPR
-1296 AAQDGEGVPSP
+1296 PPQDTEGGPSP

-1312 GGRRVPDFAEARRR
+1312 SGRRAPDLAAARRR
-1326 SGSRD
+1326 RD
-1331 NLRPGGSAE
+1331 NPRHGAAE

-1346 SYPLNVGSHNGGL
+1346 SYPLNLGSHNGGL
-1359 KGSKYDINL
+1359 KGSKYDMDL
-1368 ASADSVA
+1368 GGADGAA

>member
-1 MSSWLNR
+1 MRGAAAL
-8 RVLLPSVLSHHPTRG
+8 VLLVAALSG
-23 PLVSK
+23 K
-28 AAHFGIKSPCWDS
+28 GAAGG
-41 HNTMTIRS
+41 
-49 RRPPPGCRSLGCP
+49 GCPAQSLGCKC
-62 LGAGAGVISCTC
+62 GAERTKTPGGAP
-74 NSVHQGD
+74 
-81 APGASTGIPWQSVQ
+81 APRRR
-95 VVHGMETTQS
+95 VVCSGGGL
-105 IPAQLLR
+105 PAPPDPQLL
-112 PNTAIAFHAPTWPR
+112 PDGTAT
-126 KPVQAWSSPQPPPQ
+126 
-140 WHRRGSGVLWG
+140 L
-151 SACPHSP
+151 
-158 PGSPGHGWGSVAG
+158 
-171 QVTGLP
+171 
-177 LSLCSSHRLLSNN
+177 LLSNN

-201 GLRALEKLD
+201 GLWALEKLD

-282 FATEYLTCD
+282 FSTEYLTCD
-291 CNLRWVLPWARERL
+291 CNLRWVLPWARTRT

-311 TACAF
+311 TLCAY
-316 PRQLRGIALRG
+316 PRRLQGLPLRGV
-327 ARDGQ
+327 RDSQ
-332 LRCAGAP
+332 LGCAGAP

-370 NSTQIRWFH
+370 NSTQIRWYH
-379 NREPVEEDEQTGI
+379 NRQPVEEDKGTGV

-415 VSANGEWEC
+415 LSATGEWEC
-424 AVSTSQGNVSKK
+424 SVSTSQGNVSKK

-467 AGITAYQPCLQHPFA
+467 GGITAFQPCLQHPFA
-482 AGPAGAGSAGEKQ
+482 AGPSGGGGDAGEQQ

-503 GRWEEGDYSHCL
+503 GNWEEGDYSRCL

-520 TRVLYTFVLLRVY
+520 TRVLYTFVLMPINASNALTLAHQLRVY

-565 LTDVIVE
+565 LTEVIVE
-572 MASNIMLVDDHILW
+572 MASNLMLVDAHILW
-586 MSQKEEKACSSIVRS
+586 MSQKQDKACTSIVRS
-601 LERIAAHTLGSN
+601 LEKIAAHTLGTN
-613 SQHMAVNSRNIAFE
+613 SQHLAVTSRNIAFE
-627 AYVVKP
+627 AFVVKP

-648 GVPPGRPPLAEP
+648 GGAGGGPAPRFPPHEGGSEPL
-660 GAEPMPDQQLRLRC
+660 PDQQLRLRC
-674 TTGRPNVSLT
+674 TTGRPNISLST
-684 SFHIKNSIALAS
+684 FHIKNSIALAS

-703 FASPVPAM
+703 FSSPIPAA
-711 PGADCKLQ
+711 PAGDCKLQ

-748 TPVIYAGTYGCGVG
+748 TPVVYAGTTGCGVG

-770 SLRHPGEGTDPVAAY
+770 SLRHPGEGADPVAAY

-798 AEGCQLAAREPNVT
+798 SEGCQLATREPNVT
-812 SLHCRHLS
+812 SLHCQHLS

-827 LSGFPSEAQGAAE
+827 LSGFPSEAGGAGE

-850 AVLLLCLFTTIIT
+850 ALLLLCLFTTIIT
-863 YIVHHGTILIPR
+863 YIVNHGTILIPR

-902 GYRAVCQAVGII
+902 GYLIVCQAVGII

-937 TWKAPQQPDGDTSQA
+937 TWKMPRQPDGDVTQPP
-952 APRPMLR
+952 PRPMLR

-971 CGITAAVNIQNYH
+971 CGITAAVNIHNYH

-1016 LCAGLSLQCRPSHRK
+1016 LCAGLSLQCRPARRK
-1031 DIPEP
+1031 DVPEAPEP
-1036 LEPPP
+1036 P
-1041 RLGGT
+1041 RRPGGG
-1046 SDLLT
+1046 SDLLS
-1051 DSGSISVTLHSGPP
+1051 DSGSISVTLNSGPP
-1065 CPEGD
+1065 CPEAD
-1070 GVYSLRVQFWALVA
+1070 GVYSLRVQFWALVI

-1106 NIVFSCLYGVTAVAL
+1106 NLLFSCLYGVTAVAL
-1121 GLFIFVHHCLR
+1121 GFFIFIHHCVR
-1132 RRDVLSSWFS
+1132 RRDVLNSWFS

-1155 YVHPGLGPE
+1155 YVHPGSVPE
-1164 DGSQVFIGCDPDAAR
+1164 DGSQVFIGCEPEAAR

-1185 SSPSSAGSAGGRC
+1185 SSPGSSGSGGARC
-1198 KLTNLQVAQSQA
+1198 KLTNLQVAQNQG
-1210 DARPAPCPEPDP
+1210 DARPAAYPEPDP
-1222 ADGKPVRHTS
+1222 PDPKPAGPGRHGS
-1232 NLHGRRSHRGR
+1232 NLHARRNPRGR
-1243 TKPCR
+1243 TKQCR
-1248 DGKHHRLKML
+1248 EGKHHRLKTL
-1258 RGPSDHPS
+1258 RGLSSEHPS
-1266 SESGS
+1266 SESIP
-1271 LHNSHS
+1271 NSHS

-1283 RTSPASGGRAGPR
+1283 GNSPLGPGRPGSRPP
-1296 AAQDGEGVPSP
+1296 QDGEVALSH

-1312 GGRRVPDFAEARRR
+1312 GGRKGSDYPEGRGR
-1326 SGSRD
+1326 SCSRD
-1331 NLRPGGSAE
+1331 NLRHPGGGDK
-1340 REAKRR
+1340 EAKRR
-1346 SYPLNVGSHNGGL
+1346 SYPLNVGSHNGAL
-1359 KGSKYDINL
+1359 KGSKYDVDL
-1368 ASADSVA
+1368 GSGDSAA

>member
-1 MSSWLNR
+1 MR
-8 RVLLPSVLSHHPTRG
+8 RAVLLLLLLLLLLLAAALSG
-23 PLVSK
+23 GG
-28 AAHFGIKSPCWDS
+28 AARTCPAQ
-41 HNTMTIRS
+41 
-49 RRPPPGCRSLGCP
+49 SLGCKCAAERP
-62 LGAGAGVISCTC
+62 K
-74 NSVHQGD
+74 
-81 APGASTGIPWQSVQ
+81 APGGPAAPRRR
-95 VVHGMETTQS
+95 VVC
-105 IPAQLLR
+105 
-112 PNTAIAFHAPTWPR
+112 
-126 KPVQAWSSPQPPPQ
+126 
-140 WHRRGSGVLWG
+140 SGG
-151 SACPHSP
+151 
-158 PGSPGHGWGSVAG
+158 
-171 QVTGLP
+171 GLP
-177 LSLCSSHRLLSNN
+177 VPPDPRLLPDGTATLLLSNN
-190 KITVLENGSFF
+190 KITVLENGSFT
-201 GLRALEKLD
+201 GLQALEKLD

-262 IFSSLPPGVF
+262 IFSSLPAGVF

-291 CNLRWVLPWARERL
+291 CSLRWVLPWARSRS
-305 AQISER
+305 AQVGER
-311 TACAF
+311 TACVYPRHLHTF
-316 PRQLRGIALRG
+316 PLRSLRDSQLL
-327 ARDGQ
+327 
-332 LRCAGAP
+332 CAGTP

-370 NSTQIRWFH
+370 NSTRIRWYH
-379 NREPVEEDEQTGI
+379 NHEPVEGDEETGV

-424 AVSTSQGNVSKK
+424 SVSTSQGNVSKK

-467 AGITAYQPCLQHPFA
+467 AGITASQPCLQYPFA
-482 AGPAGAGSAGEKQ
+482 AVGAGGGSGPEKQ
-495 AWRRCDRT
+495 AWRRCDRA
-503 GRWEEGDYSHCL
+503 GRWEEGNYSHCL

-520 TRVLYTFVLLRVY
+520 TRVLYTFVLMPINASNALTLAHQLRVY

-586 MSQKEEKACSSIVRS
+586 MSQKEEKACTSIVRS
-601 LERIAAHTLGSN
+601 LEKIAAHTLGTN

-633 ESYVGLSCVAFQRRE
+633 ESYVGLSCVAFQRRD
-648 GVPPGRPPLAEP
+648 GGPAGHPPQAER
-660 GAEPMPDQQLRLRC
+660 GAEPLPDQQLRLRC
-674 TTGRPNVSLT
+674 TTGRPNISLS

-703 FASPVPAM
+703 FSSPIPATQL
-711 PGADCKLQ
+711 DNCRLQ

-770 SLRHPGEGTDPVAAY
+770 SLRHPGEGADPVAAY

-798 AEGCQLAAREPNVT
+798 AEGCQLAAQEPNVT

-827 LSGFPSEAQGAAE
+827 LSGFPSETRGAVE

-850 AVLLLCLFTTIIT
+850 AVLLLCLFATIIT
-863 YIVHHGTILIPR
+863 YIVNHGTILIPR

-884 CFHIAMTAA
+884 CFHMAMTAA

-902 GYRAVCQAVGII
+902 GYLIVCQAVGII

-937 TWKAPQQPDGDTSQA
+937 TWKTPRQPDGDASQP

-971 CGITAAVNIQNYH
+971 CGITAAVNIHNYH

-993 WRPSLGAFYVPV
+993 WRPSLGAFYIPV

-1010 VTWIYF
+1010 VTWIYL
-1016 LCAGLSLQCRPSHRK
+1016 LCTGLSLQCHPSHPK

-1041 RLGGT
+1041 RLGGA

-1051 DSGSISVTLHSGPP
+1051 DSGSISVTLNSGPP
-1065 CPEGD
+1065 CPEVD
-1070 GVYSLRVQFWALVA
+1070 GFYSLRVQFWALVT
-1084 THALYVALWT
+1084 THTLYVALWT

-1106 NIVFSCLYGVTAVAL
+1106 NIIFSCLYGITAVAL
-1121 GLFIFVHHCLR
+1121 GLFIFIHHCIR
-1132 RRDVLSSWFS
+1132 RRDVLNSWFS
-1142 CCPSYRNALPMQA
+1142 CCPTSRDALPMQA
-1155 YVHPGLGPE
+1155 YVHPGLVAE
-1164 DGSQVFIGCDPDAAR
+1164 DGSQVFIGCDAEAAR
-1179 SGASSS
+1179 SAASSS
-1185 SSPSSAGSAGGRC
+1185 SSPSSAGSAGARC

-1210 DARPAPCPEPDP
+1210 DTRPTTCPELDP
-1222 ADGKPVRHTS
+1222 ADGKPTSTARHTS
-1232 NLHGRRSHRGR
+1232 NLHSRRNHRGR
-1243 TKPCR
+1243 AKHCR

-1258 RGPSDHPS
+1258 RGPSEHPS

-1277 ESYPSG
+1277 ESYHSG
-1283 RTSPASGGRAGPR
+1283 RNSPSSSSRPGPR
-1296 AAQDGEGVPSP
+1296 SPQDGEMGPSH

-1312 GGRRVPDFAEARRR
+1312 GGRRVPDFTEARRR
-1326 SGSRD
+1326 SASRD
-1331 NLRPGGSAE
+1331 NLRQASAAE
-1340 REAKRR
+1340 KEAKRR
-1346 SYPLNVGSHNGGL
+1346 SYPLNVASHNGGL

-1368 ASADSVA
+1368 ASADSVV

>member
-1 MSSWLNR
+1 MR
-8 RVLLPSVLSHHPTRG
+8 RAAALVLLAAALSG
-23 PLVSK
+23 GG
-28 AAHFGIKSPCWDS
+28 AA
-41 HNTMTIRS
+41 RS
-49 RRPPPGCRSLGCP
+49 CPAQSLGCKCAAERP
-62 LGAGAGVISCTC
+62 K
-74 NSVHQGD
+74 
-81 APGASTGIPWQSVQ
+81 APGGRAPRRR
-95 VVHGMETTQS
+95 VVC
-105 IPAQLLR
+105 
-112 PNTAIAFHAPTWPR
+112 
-126 KPVQAWSSPQPPPQ
+126 
-140 WHRRGSGVLWG
+140 SGG
-151 SACPHSP
+151 
-158 PGSPGHGWGSVAG
+158 
-171 QVTGLP
+171 GLP
-177 LSLCSSHRLLSNN
+177 APPEPRLLPDGTATLLLSNN

-201 GLRALEKLD
+201 GLRALETD

-224 LGLPEL
+224 LAPKL

-250 LPNLLRLNMSGN
+250 LPSLLRLNMSGN

-291 CNLRWVLPWARERL
+291 CNLRWVLPWARNL

-311 TACAF
+311 TACVYPRHLHAF
-316 PRQLRGIALRG
+316 PLRS
-327 ARDGQ
+327 ARESQ

-339 ELHTHHLIPSLRQV
+339 SCTPHLIPSLRQV

-370 NSTQIRWFH
+370 NSTQIRWYH
-379 NREPVEEDEQTGI
+379 NREPVEEERTGV

-424 AVSTSQGNVSKK
+424 AVSIQGNVSKK

-467 AGITAYQPCLQHPFA
+467 AGITAYQPCLQYPFA
-482 AGPAGAGSAGEKQ
+482 AGPAGLGGEKQ
-495 AWRRCDRT
+495 AWRRCDRA
-503 GRWEEGDYSHCL
+503 GRWEGDYSHCL

-520 TRVLYTFVLLRVY
+520 TRVLYTFVLMPINASNALMAHQLRVY

-586 MSQKEEKACSSIVRS
+586 MSQKEEKACTSIVRS
-601 LERIAAHTLGSN
+601 LEKIAAHTLSSN
-613 SQHMAVNSRNIAFE
+613 SQHMAVNSRNIAF

-633 ESYVGLSCVAFQRRE
+633 ESYGLSCVAFQRRDGVRP
-648 GVPPGRPPLAEP
+648 GVPPAER
-660 GAEPMPDQQLRLRC
+660 GAEPVPDQQLRLRC
-674 TTGRPNVSLT
+674 TTAPNVSLT

-703 FASPVPAM
+703 FASPVPAA
-711 PGADCKLQ
+711 PLADCKLQ

-730 STGNSSRLADDGK
+730 STGNSRLADDGK
-743 RRSVA
+743 RRSA

-770 SLRHPGEGTDPVAAY
+770 SLRHPGGADPVAAY
-785 WNFEVLGG
+785 WIEVLGG
-793 MGGWS
+793 WGAGRR
-798 AEGCQLAAREPNVT
+798 GCQLAAEPNVT
-812 SLHCRHLS
+812 SLHSHLS

-827 LSGFPSEAQGAAE
+827 LSGFPRRREVLWE

-863 YIVHHGTILIPR
+863 YSHHGTVLIPR

-893 VFAGGITLT
+893 VFAEHHPHRYLI
-902 GYRAVCQAVGII
+902 VCQAVGRII
-914 LHYSSLSTLLWMAV
+914 LHNSPPSTLLWMAV
-928 KARVLYKEV
+928 KARVLYKEA
-937 TWKAPQQPDGDTSQA
+937 TWKAPRQPDGDASQP

-959 FYLIAGGIPLII
+959 FYLIAGVPLII
-971 CGITAAVNIQNYH
+971 CGITQLSHPQLH

-993 WRPSLGAFYVPV
+993 RPSLGAFLHPV

-1016 LCAGLSLQCRPSHRK
+1016 LYGLSLQCRPSRRK
-1031 DIPEP
+1031 DVPEP

-1041 RLGGT
+1041 RLGGAG
-1046 SDLLT
+1046 DLLT
-1051 DSGSISVTLHSGPP
+1051 DSGSISVTLNSGLP
-1065 CPEGD
+1065 CQAD
-1070 GVYSLRVQFWALVA
+1070 GVYSLQVQFWAWT

-1106 NIVFSCLYGVTAVAL
+1106 NIVFSCLYGVTAWRWDL
-1121 GLFIFVHHCLR
+1121 IFIHHCVR
-1132 RRDVLSSWFS
+1132 RRDVLNSWFS
-1142 CCPSYRNALPMQA
+1142 CCPYRNALPMQA
-1155 YVHPGLGPE
+1155 YVHPGLAPE
-1164 DGSQVFIGCDPDAAR
+1164 DGSQVSRCDPEAAR

-1198 KLTNLQVAQSQA
+1198 KLTNLLAQSQA
-1210 DARPAPCPEPDP
+1210 DARPAACPEPA
-1222 ADGKPVRHTS
+1222 ADGKTTGAGRHAS
-1232 NLHGRRSHRGR
+1232 NLHSRRNHRGR
-1243 TKPCR
+1243 TKQCR

-1258 RGPSDHPS
+1258 RGPPEHPS

-1277 ESYPSG
+1277 ESYHSG
-1283 RTSPASGGRAGPR
+1283 RNSPVSSGRAR
-1296 AAQDGEGVPSP
+1296 AAGPPRRGETAPSH

-1312 GGRRVPDFAEARRR
+1312 GGRRAPDFAEARRR
-1326 SGSRD
+1326 SASRD
-1331 NLRPGGSAE
+1331 NLRHASAAE
-1340 REAKRR
+1340 KEAKRR
-1346 SYPLNVGSHNGGL
+1346 SYPLNVASHNGGL
-1359 KGSKYDINL
+1359 KGSKYDIM

>member
-1 MSSWLNR
+1 MHRGASHWGPMAPAAL
-8 RVLLPSVLSHHPTRG
+8 VLLAAALSGGAAARG
-23 PLVSK
+23 CP
-28 AAHFGIKSPCWDS
+28 AQ
-41 HNTMTIRS
+41 
-49 RRPPPGCRSLGCP
+49 SLGCKC
-62 LGAGAGVISCTC
+62 GAERPKAAG
-74 NSVHQGD
+74 
-81 APGASTGIPWQSVQ
+81 
-95 VVHGMETTQS
+95 
-105 IPAQLLR
+105 
-112 PNTAIAFHAPTWPR
+112 
-126 KPVQAWSSPQPPPQ
+126 
-140 WHRRGSGVLWG
+140 GSGAARRRVVCSG
-151 SACPHSP
+151 
-158 PGSPGHGWGSVAG
+158 G
-171 QVTGLP
+171 GLP
-177 LSLCSSHRLLSNN
+177 APPEPHLLPDGTATLLLSNN

-291 CNLRWVLPWARERL
+291 CNLRWVLGWARGR
-305 AQISER
+305 AAHISER
-311 TACAF
+311 TVCAY
-316 PRQLRGIALRG
+316 PRHLLALPLRG
-327 ARDGQ
+327 AHEAQ
-332 LRCAGAP
+332 LRCVGAP

-370 NSTQIRWFH
+370 NSTQIRWYH
-379 NREPVEEDEQTGI
+379 NREPVEEDERTGV

-424 AVSTSQGNVSKK
+424 SVSTSQGNVSKK

-467 AGITAYQPCLQHPFA
+467 AGITAYQPCLQHPFG
-482 AGPAGAGSAGEKQ
+482 AGPVGAGSPVEKQ
-495 AWRRCDRT
+495 AWRRCDRA
-503 GRWEEGDYSHCL
+503 GRWDHGDYSHCL

-520 TRVLYTFVLLRVY
+520 TRVLYTFVLMPINASNALTLAHQLRVY

-586 MSQKEEKACSSIVRS
+586 MSQKEEKACTSIVRS
-601 LERIAAHTLGSN
+601 LERIAAHTLSTN

-633 ESYVGLSCVAFQRRE
+633 ERYVGLSCVAFQRRDE
-648 GVPPGRPPLAEP
+648 AAGERGPEALPE
-660 GAEPMPDQQLRLRC
+660 QQLRLRC
-674 TTGRPNVSLT
+674 TTGRPNVSLA

-703 FASPVPAM
+703 FASPTAAAPL
-711 PGADCKLQ
+711 GDCKLQ

-770 SLRHPGEGTDPVAAY
+770 SLRHPGEGADPVAAY

-798 AEGCQLAAREPNVT
+798 AEGCQLAAQEPNVT

-827 LSGFPSEAQGAAE
+827 LSGFPSEAQGAVE

-863 YIVHHGTILIPR
+863 YIVNHGTILIPR

-902 GYRAVCQAVGII
+902 GYLIVCQAVGII

-937 TWKAPQQPDGDTSQA
+937 TWKVPRQPDGDMSQP

-971 CGITAAVNIQNYH
+971 CGITAAVNIHNYH

-1010 VTWIYF
+1010 ITWIYF

-1051 DSGSISVTLHSGPP
+1051 DSGSISVTLNSGPP

-1070 GVYSLRVQFWALVA
+1070 GVYSLEVQFWALVI

-1106 NIVFSCLYGVTAVAL
+1106 SIVFSCLYGVTAVAL
-1121 GLFIFVHHCLR
+1121 GLFIFIHHCIR
-1132 RRDVLSSWFS
+1132 RRDVLNSWFS

-1155 YVHPGLGPE
+1155 YVHPGLAPE
-1164 DGSQVFIGCDPDAAR
+1164 HGSQVFISCDPEAAR
-1179 SGASSS
+1179 SRASSS

-1198 KLTNLQVAQSQA
+1198 KLTNLQVAQSHA
-1210 DARPAPCPEPDP
+1210 DARPATGPEPDP
-1222 ADGKPVRHTS
+1222 NDGKPNTRPPS
-1232 NLHGRRSHRGR
+1232 NLHGRRGHRGR
-1243 TKPCR
+1243 TKQCR
-1248 DGKHHRLKML
+1248 DGKHHRLKAL
-1258 RGPSDHPS
+1258 RGPSEHPS

-1271 LHNSHS
+1271 IHNSHS
-1277 ESYPSG
+1277 ESYPSS
-1283 RTSPASGGRAGPR
+1283 RTSPVSSARTALRGQ
-1296 AAQDGEGVPSP
+1296 QDGDVGPSP

-1312 GGRRVPDFAEARRR
+1312 GGRRVPEFTDARRR
-1326 SGSRD
+1326 STSRD
-1331 NLRPGGSAE
+1331 NLRQAE
-1340 REAKRR
+1340 KEAKRR
-1346 SYPLNVGSHNGGL
+1346 SYPLNVASHNGGL

-1368 ASADSVA
+1368 AGADGGA

>member
-1 MSSWLNR
+1 MR
-8 RVLLPSVLSHHPTRG
+8 RAAALVLLAAALSG
-23 PLVSK
+23 PG
-28 AAHFGIKSPCWDS
+28 AGA
-41 HNTMTIRS
+41 RS
-49 RRPPPGCRSLGCP
+49 CPALSLGCKCAAERAKAGGGP
-62 LGAGAGVISCTC
+62 GAPRRRVVCSGAGLP
-74 NSVHQGD
+74 
-81 APGASTGIPWQSVQ
+81 APP
-95 VVHGMETTQS
+95 E
-105 IPAQLLR
+105 PQLL
-112 PNTAIAFHAPTWPR
+112 PEGT
-126 KPVQAWSSPQPPPQ
+126 
-140 WHRRGSGVLWG
+140 
-151 SACPHSP
+151 
-158 PGSPGHGWGSVAG
+158 
-171 QVTGLP
+171 VT
-177 LSLCSSHRLLSNN
+177 LLLGNN
-190 KITVLENGSFF
+190 KITMLENGSFF

-250 LPNLLRLNMSGN
+250 LHNLLRLNMSGN

-291 CNLRWVLPWARERL
+291 CNLRWVLRWARERP
-305 AQISER
+305 AQLSER

-316 PRQLRGIALRG
+316 PGQLRGVALRG

-339 ELHTHHLIPSLRQV
+339 ELHTHQLIPSLRQV

-379 NREPVEEDEQTGI
+379 NRQPVREDEQTGV

-467 AGITAYQPCLQHPFA
+467 AGITAFQPCLQHPFA
-482 AGPAGAGSAGEKQ
+482 AGPAGAGAAGEKQ

-503 GRWEEGDYSHCL
+503 GRWEDGDYSHCL

-520 TRVLYTFVLLRVY
+520 TRVLYTFVLMPINASNALTLAHQLRVY

-565 LTDVIVE
+565 LTEVIVE

-586 MSQKEEKACSSIVRS
+586 MSQKEEKACTSIVRS

-633 ESYVGLSCVAFQRRE
+633 ESYVGLSCVAFQRWD
-648 GVPPGRPPLAEP
+648 GTPSPPGRPPQAER
-660 GAEPMPDQQLRLRC
+660 GAEPTPDQQLRLRC
-674 TTGRPNVSLT
+674 TTGRPNISLS

-696 IQLPPSL
+696 IQLPPTL
-703 FASPVPAM
+703 FSSPTPAT

-827 LSGFPSEAQGAAE
+827 LSGFPSEAQGAVE

-875 KGWHMLLNL
+875 KSWHMLLNL

-928 KARVLYKEV
+928 KARVLYKELS
-937 TWKAPQQPDGDTSQA
+937 WKAPQQPDRDASQA

-1016 LCAGLSLQCRPSHRK
+1016 LCAGLSLQCRPSHQK
-1031 DIPEP
+1031 DLPEP

-1041 RLGGT
+1041 RLGAAG
-1046 SDLLT
+1046 DLLT
-1051 DSGSISVTLHSGPP
+1051 DSGSISVTLNSGPP

-1106 NIVFSCLYGVTAVAL
+1106 SIVFSCLYSVTAVAL
-1121 GLFIFVHHCLR
+1121 GLFIFIHHCLR

-1164 DGSQVFIGCDPDAAR
+1164 DGSQVFIGCEPEAAR

-1210 DARPAPCPEPDP
+1210 ESRPPPCPEPDT
-1222 ADGKPVRHTS
+1222 ADGKPVRPSS
-1232 NLHGRRSHRGR
+1232 NVHGRRSHRGR

-1258 RGPSDHPS
+1258 RGPSEHPS

-1283 RTSPASGGRAGPR
+1283 RTSPARMGMP
-1296 AAQDGEGVPSP
+1296 QDGDALPSP

-1312 GGRRVPDFAEARRR
+1312 GGRRMADIGEARRR

-1331 NLRPGGSAE
+1331 NLRPGGAE

>member
-1 MSSWLNR
+1 
-8 RVLLPSVLSHHPTRG
+8 PS
-23 PLVSK
+23 
-28 AAHFGIKSPCWDS
+28 
-41 HNTMTIRS
+41 
-49 RRPPPGCRSLGCP
+49 
-62 LGAGAGVISCTC
+62 
-74 NSVHQGD
+74 
-81 APGASTGIPWQSVQ
+81 
-95 VVHGMETTQS
+95 
-105 IPAQLLR
+105 
-112 PNTAIAFHAPTWPR
+112 
-126 KPVQAWSSPQPPPQ
+126 
-140 WHRRGSGVLWG
+140 
-151 SACPHSP
+151 
-158 PGSPGHGWGSVAG
+158 
-171 QVTGLP
+171 
-177 LSLCSSHRLLSNN
+177 LLSC
-190 KITVLENGSFF
+190 
-201 GLRALEKLD
+201 R
-210 LKNNLISTVQPGAF
+210 
-224 LGLPEL
+224 
-230 KRLDLSNNRIGCLSA
+230 
-245 SVFQG
+245 
-250 LPNLLRLNMSGN
+250 NMSGN

-291 CNLRWVLPWARERL
+291 CNLRWVLPWARERT

-316 PRQLRGIALRG
+316 PRQLRGMALRG

-482 AGPAGAGSAGEKQ
+482 AGPASAGSAGEKQ
-495 AWRRCDRT
+495 AWRRCDRA
-503 GRWEEGDYSHCL
+503 GRWEDGDYSHCL

-520 TRVLYTFVLLRVY
+520 TRVLYTFVLMPINASNALTLAHQLRVY

-586 MSQKEEKACSSIVRS
+586 MSQKEEKACTSIVRS

-633 ESYVGLSCVAFQRRE
+633 ESYVGLSCVAFQRRD
-648 GVPPGRPPLAEP
+648 GAPPGRPPQAER

-684 SFHIKNSIALAS
+684 SFHIKVWETPGVGGLGVGPGSPVTVHPQNSIALAS

-703 FASPVPAM
+703 FASTVPAV

-730 STGNSSRLADDGK
+730 STGNSSQLADDGK

-770 SLRHPGEGTDPVAAY
+770 SLRHPGEGVDPVAAY

-827 LSGFPSEAQGAAE
+827 LSGFPSEVRGAVE

-937 TWKAPQQPDGDTSQA
+937 TWKAPGQPDGDSSQA

-1010 VTWIYF
+1010 VTWVYF
-1016 LCAGLSLQCRPSHRK
+1016 LCAGLRLQCRPSHRK

-1051 DSGSISVTLHSGPP
+1051 DSGSISVTLNSGPP

-1070 GVYSLRVQFWALVA
+1070 GVYSLRVQFMALVT

-1094 FGAMAVSQRWYL
+1094 FGAMAVSQHWYL

-1164 DGSQVFIGCDPDAAR
+1164 DGLQVFIGCDPEAAR

-1185 SSPSSAGSAGGRC
+1185 SPSSAGSVGGRC
-1198 KLTNLQVAQSQA
+1198 KLTNLQVAQSQE
-1210 DARPAPCPEPDP
+1210 DTCPAPCPEPDP
-1222 ADGKPVRHTS
+1222 ANGRPVKHTS

-1283 RTSPASGGRAGPR
+1283 RTSPASGGRAGQR
-1296 AAQDGEGVPSP
+1296 VAQDGDTVPSP

-1312 GGRRVPDFAEARRR
+1312 GGRRVPDLAEARRR
-1326 SGSRD
+1326 SSSRD
-1331 NLRPGGSAE
+1331 NLRPGGTE